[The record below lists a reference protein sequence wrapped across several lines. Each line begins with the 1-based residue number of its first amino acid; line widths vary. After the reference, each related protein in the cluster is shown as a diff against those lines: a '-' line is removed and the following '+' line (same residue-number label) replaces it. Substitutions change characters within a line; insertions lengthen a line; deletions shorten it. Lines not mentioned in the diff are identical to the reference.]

1 MSTKECFDF
10 DFRQDLAIDPM
21 MLDEEWLEHPVK
33 YLNYCNLL
41 TDAQFERDKSKER
54 LEVVRS
60 QVDFKVRKKPGDYDL
75 PTDKKPTE
83 AQVSAAVFLSEEYQN
98 ALDELNG
105 LQYEYNMISNAVKAF
120 EHRKKALENYVT
132 LYVTQF
138 VSGPKQPKV
147 LKEGKR
153 LIDQIRKQTAQS
165 QRERLNR
172 NRDKKTIGQTGNTS
186 SSEPRKRT
194 RKSPR

>member
-1 MSTKECFDF
+1 MLNEKDF
-10 DFRQDLAIDPM
+10 DFRHDLAIDPS

-33 YLNYCNLL
+33 YLNYCNLQ
-41 TDAQFERDKSKER
+41 TDAQLERDKAKER
-54 LEVVRS
+54 LEVVKS
-60 QVDFKVRKKPGDYDL
+60 QMDFKVRNNPGKYDL

-83 AQVSAAVFLSEEYQN
+83 TQISAAVYLSLEYQN
-98 ALDELNG
+98 ANEELTELN
-105 LQYEYNMISNAVKAF
+105 YEYNMISNAVKAF
-120 EHRKKALENYVT
+120 DHRKKALENYVT

-153 LIDQIRKQTAQS
+153 MIEQIRKQVAQS

-172 NRDKKTIGQTGNTS
+172 NKETPTDDKGE
-186 SSEPRKRT
+186 EPAKKRT
-194 RKSPR
+194 RRSPRK